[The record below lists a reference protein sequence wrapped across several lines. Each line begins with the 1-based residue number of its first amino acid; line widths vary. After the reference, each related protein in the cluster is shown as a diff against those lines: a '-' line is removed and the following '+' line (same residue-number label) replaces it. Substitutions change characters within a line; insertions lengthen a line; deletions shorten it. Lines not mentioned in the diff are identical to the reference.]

1 MEEKCINYF
10 KIKNI
15 FFVCYIK
22 NRWFVAVFIFS
33 IIKCSEKCAHCDWSE
48 WVHYISIKH
57 VPMSLVQAHT
67 IHHTFYKRNKKT
79 CSSSIVELY
88 KHLGILKNT
97 WEVQEALPFGS
108 FFISLIDHLRN
119 RNVAGTSVTHYM

>member
-1 MEEKCINYF
+1 MYKWFQNEKHFLCMLHR
-10 KIKNI
+10 
-15 FFVCYIK
+15 K

-33 IIKCSEKCAHCDWSE
+33 IIKCSEKCAHCNWSE

-57 VPMSLVQAHT
+57 APMSLVQAHT

-97 WEVQEALPFGS
+97 WEVQEVLPFGS
-108 FFISLIDHLRN
+108 FFISLIDHLRHQ
-119 RNVAGTSVTHYM
+119 NVAGTSVTHYM